1 MATQVY
7 NSFKSAI
14 MGGSI
19 SLSAD
24 TIKVALTSAY
34 TPDISAH
41 STYSDITTEVNGSI
55 GYTLGGE
62 TLTSVTLIQ
71 DNGDDEGVMDA
82 ADVTWE
88 NSTITAN
95 GAVLYDSS
103 YNNQLIGYV
112 DFLSSKSSSGSTFTI
127 VWNSEGVLNFN

>member
-1 MATQVY
+1 MATQVF
-7 NSFKSAI
+7 NSFKSAV
-14 MGGSI
+14 MGGNI

-24 TIKVALTSAY
+24 TIKVVLTSAY

-41 STYSDITTEVNGSI
+41 NTYSDITNEVNGSI

-62 TLTSVTLIQ
+62 TLTGVTLVQ
-71 DNGDDEGVMDA
+71 DNSDGEGVMDA
-82 ADVTWE
+82 NDVTWE

-95 GAVLYDSS
+95 GAVLYDVT

-112 DFLSSKSSSGSTFTI
+112 DFLSNKSSSGSTFTI

>member
-1 MATQVY
+1 MATQVF
-7 NSFKSAI
+7 NSFKSAV
-14 MGGSI
+14 MGGNI
-19 SLSAD
+19 NLSAD
-24 TIKVALTSAY
+24 TIKVVLTSAY

-41 STYSDITTEVNGSI
+41 NTYSDITNEVNSSI

-62 TLTSVTLIQ
+62 TLTGVTLVQ
-71 DNGDDEGVMDA
+71 DNGDSEGVMDA
-82 ADVTWE
+82 NDVTWE

-95 GAVLYDSS
+95 GAVLYDVT

-112 DFLSSKSSSGSTFTI
+112 DFLSNKSSSGSTFTI

>member
-95 GAVLYDSS
+95 GAVLYDST

>member
-34 TPDISAH
+34 TPNISAH

>member
-1 MATQVY
+1 MATQVF
-7 NSFKSAI
+7 NSFKSAV
-14 MGGSI
+14 MGGNI

-41 STYSDITTEVNGSI
+41 NTYSDITNEVNGST

-62 TLTSVTLIQ
+62 TLTGVTLVQ
-71 DNGDDEGVMDA
+71 DNGDSEGVMDA
-82 ADVTWE
+82 NDVTWE

-95 GAVLYDSS
+95 GAVLYDVTN
-103 YNNQLIGYV
+103 NNQLIGYV
-112 DFLSSKSSSGSTFTI
+112 DFLSDKSSSGSTFTI

>member
-1 MATQVY
+1 MATQVF
-7 NSFKSAI
+7 NSFKSAV
-14 MGGSI
+14 MGGNI

-41 STYSDITTEVNGSI
+41 NTYSDITNEVNGST

-62 TLTSVTLIQ
+62 TLTGVTLVQ
-71 DNGDDEGVMDA
+71 DNGDGEGVMDA
-82 ADVTWE
+82 NDVTWE

-95 GAVLYDSS
+95 GAVLYDVTN
-103 YNNQLIGYV
+103 NNQLIGYV
-112 DFLSSKSSSGSTFTI
+112 DFLSDKSSSGSTFTI

>member
-7 NSFKSAI
+7 NSFKRAI

-34 TPDISAH
+34 TPDINGH
-41 STYSDITTEVNGSI
+41 STYSDITTEVI
-55 GYTLGGE
+55 GAVAYTTGGE
-62 TLTSVTLIQ
+62 TLTGVTLVQ
-71 DNGDDEGVMDA
+71 DNTDNEGVMDA
-82 ADVTWE
+82 NDVTWE

>member
-95 GAVLYDSS
+95 GAVLYDST

-112 DFLSSKSSSGSTFTI
+112 DFLSNKSSSGSTFTI